1 MAGTHWWI
9 EVDERYLEDD
19 EYELVVQI
27 RGKVRGRARVAKG
40 ADNAS
45 LEDSARAAV
54 AELLD
59 GQEVV
64 KVIVVPERLVNFVVK

>member
-1 MAGTHWWI
+1 M
-9 EVDERYLEDD
+9 DERYLQDE

-27 RGKVRGRARVAKG
+27 RGKVRGRASVAKG
-40 ADNAS
+40 ADNAA
-45 LEDSARAAV
+45 LEDAARGAV
-54 AELLD
+54 AELLE